1 MESEKFDLVF
11 SGQVLPKQEVD
22 QVKANM
28 SALFKVSAA
37 QIDALFS
44 GKAVVLKRNL
54 DLAAA
59 NRYRVAIKKAGARVD
74 LVKSGEASAKAAA
87 PKVEAIQPEPQSQ
100 QAAPVVASEPASA
113 PEPLATLSVA
123 KNDVAEA
130 ATSPEQKS
138 PSKTLGESFTL
149 SAAGADLLNDDER
162 QRVEAVSVDTSALSI
177 RENTG
182 NLLDEGEWQRELPVA
197 VADLD
202 ADILP
207 AGSNLLNAK
216 ERAPEVKAN
225 VNDLQ
230 ADIAPAGS
238 RLESERPAPP
248 PAPNVDHIQLA
259 D

>member
-28 SALFKVSAA
+28 AALFKVSAA

-74 LVKSGEASAKAAA
+74 LVKSGAASAKAAA
-87 PKVEAIQPEPQSQ
+87 PKVEAKQPEPQSQ
-100 QAAPVVASEPASA
+100 QTAPVAASEPTSA
-113 PEPLATLSVA
+113 PEPVAALSVA
-123 KNDVAEA
+123 KDDAAEA

-149 SAAGADLLNDDER
+149 SAAGADLLSDDER
-162 QRVEAVSVDTSALSI
+162 QKVEAVSVDTSALSV

-230 ADIAPAGS
+230 ADIAPVGS
-238 RLESERPAPP
+238 RLATERPAPP
-248 PAPNVDHIQLA
+248 PAPNVDHIHLA

>member
-28 SALFKVSAA
+28 AALFKVSAA

-74 LVKSGEASAKAAA
+74 LVKSGEAPAKVAA
-87 PKVEAIQPEPQSQ
+87 KQPEPQSQ
-100 QAAPVVASEPASA
+100 QAAPIPEVVNSLE
-113 PEPLATLSVA
+113 SVA
-123 KNDVAEA
+123 AMSA
-130 ATSPEQKS
+130 ATDVGKDAVTETTDNAPEQKS
-138 PSKTLGESFTL
+138 LSKTLGESFTL
-149 SAAGADLLNDDER
+149 SAAGAYLLSDDER
-162 QRVEAVSVDTSALSI
+162 QKVEAVNVDTSALSV

-197 VADLD
+197 VADLE

-207 AGSNLLNAK
+207 PGSSLLNAK

-230 ADIAPAGS
+230 AEIAPVGS
-238 RLESERPAPP
+238 QLAAERPAPP